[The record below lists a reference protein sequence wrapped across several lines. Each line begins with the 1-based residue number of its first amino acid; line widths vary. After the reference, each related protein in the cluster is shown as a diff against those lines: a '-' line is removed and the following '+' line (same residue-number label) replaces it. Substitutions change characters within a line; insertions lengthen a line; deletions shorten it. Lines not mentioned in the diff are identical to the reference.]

1 MGYSVAYNDTQS
13 HEVIH
18 YKSEFSK
25 FHNKYMD
32 ILSKDS
38 SKINENVNDIN
49 FKYID
54 GDNMYN
60 KPLYIFVD
68 NALTELIEQL
78 ASLKRNQFKMYI
90 DIVYN
95 NIDTDI
101 NVLKELI
108 SAIDE
113 KKSAIAI
120 LRRFKI
126 DDVKQVIDDS
136 RLPEILV
143 ENKSKQL
150 SPVKE
155 NTIDDDAEKPLK
167 VKKDKLAKIDKKI
180 KKKVSHQ
187 NYVDINLEDVK
198 TQLKESSLLFN
209 KEEVCLCP

>member
-1 MGYSVAYNDTQS
+1 
-13 HEVIH
+13 
-18 YKSEFSK
+18 
-25 FHNKYMD
+25 MD

-108 SAIDE
+108 SAID
-113 KKSAIAI
+113 
-120 LRRFKI
+120 
-126 DDVKQVIDDS
+126 
-136 RLPEILV
+136 
-143 ENKSKQL
+143 
-150 SPVKE
+150 
-155 NTIDDDAEKPLK
+155 
-167 VKKDKLAKIDKKI
+167 
-180 KKKVSHQ
+180 
-187 NYVDINLEDVK
+187 
-198 TQLKESSLLFN
+198 
-209 KEEVCLCP
+209 